1 MKTEKC
7 YITPDCYL
15 EYNHYVGTYS
25 TTSLCY
31 TEHSPDP
38 WYSDTHTEIEL
49 DKDTACNIIRFLMAK
64 LDIRKEEL

>member
-1 MKTEKC
+1 MKTEKLE
-7 YITPDCYL
+7 ISGSCYL
-15 EYNHYVGTYS
+15 EYVHYVGNYS

-38 WYSDTHTEIEL
+38 WYSDTITDIEL
-49 DKDTACNIIRFLMAK
+49 DNDTACDIIRFLMSK